1 VESFEITAIQEGNR
15 EKRSTAVSEEV
26 PLTIELNGSELATL
40 LCSPGHLKNLVT
52 GFLFTT
58 GLLGDLSA
66 QKALIVDRDRWKAS
80 VTLEGEGLDKAMVFK
95 RIYTSGCGKGVI
107 FHNPMDLMQR
117 QRIETDIQVSSTDL
131 STLMKSFQK
140 QSEEHQS
147 TRGVH
152 SGALAVPGEILIFR
166 DDIGRHNAIDK
177 VIGESLYQG
186 IGFSEKILLTSGRI
200 SSEILSKALRCR
212 MPLIVAVGAPTNQA
226 VKLAREVHLT
236 LVGLVKGN
244 RMIVYSGEERIR

>member
-1 VESFEITAIQEGNR
+1 MESFEITAIQEGNR
-15 EKRSTAVSEEV
+15 EIMSVPVSDE
-26 PLTIELNGSELATL
+26 
-40 LCSPGHLKNLVT
+40 
-52 GFLFTT
+52 
-58 GLLGDLSA
+58 
-66 QKALIVDRDRWKAS
+66 
-80 VTLEGEGLDKAMVFK
+80 AMVFK

-107 FHNPMDLMQR
+107 FHNPMDLIQR
-117 QRIETDIQVSSTDL
+117 QRLENDMQVNSTDIL
-131 STLMKSFQK
+131 ALMKSFQR

-244 RMIVYSGEERIR
+244 RMIVYSGEDRSVAAINPGKTSADSLALVLRTSGGAGDSLLISGGDAFCLIAINEDG